1 MKKSL
6 IALAVIAA
14 SSTAMAQSSVTLYGL
29 IDVSVQSF
37 KTNVYT
43 ASTVTPG
50 VITTANVRQTRL
62 GSGVQNGSRW
72 GMKGS
77 EDLGGGLNAVFDL
90 QSGFSVDTG
99 ASGQGGL
106 LFGRH
111 AFVGLNGGF
120 GTLTFGRHDTSLDD
134 EIGNFVASAHN
145 GADATNGPGVTKAM
159 AGVITGATTVTSGAT
174 SAANI
179 TNTATIAAAYN
190 AVAGNVGAWVGYN
203 SRVDNS
209 IKFQTANYAG
219 FTGSATYGLGEDKTA
234 TASATSTLSLAAKYA
249 NGPVGV
255 LLAYQDEAMAKN
267 AAQTATTGNINLKN
281 TLVGATYDFGMA
293 KLYSAFN
300 QAKLEVGTSSRKNKE
315 YSVGVSAPVG
325 AFTLRAEYAQ
335 SKGDVFSTV
344 AGTEIKSKGYD
355 LEALYD
361 LSKRTT
367 LYTSYVNTKHDATD
381 STSNTSLFAVG
392 IRHKF

>member
-43 ASTVTPG
+43 ASTTTIG
-50 VITTANVRQTRL
+50 TITQANDRQTRL

-145 GADATNGPGVTKAM
+145 GIDATNGPGVSKAM
-159 AGVITGATTVTSGAT
+159 AGVITGATTSSTIA
-174 SAANI
+174 
-179 TNTATIAAAYN
+179 NTAVVATAYN

-281 TLVGATYDFGMA
+281 TLVGATYDFGMV

-344 AGTEIKSKGYD
+344 VGTEIKSKGYD

-381 STSNTSLFAVG
+381 STNNTSLFAVG

>member
-6 IALAVIAA
+6 IALAVLAA
-14 SSTAMAQSSVTLYGL
+14 SGAAMAQSSVTLYGL

-37 KTNVYT
+37 KANVAT
-43 ASTVTPG
+43 AST
-50 VITTANVRQTRL
+50 TTAGSIAVADVRQTRM
-62 GSGVQNGSRW
+62 GSGIQNGSRW
-72 GMKGS
+72 GLKGS

-90 QSGFSVDTG
+90 QSGFNIDTG
-99 ASGQGGL
+99 SSAQGGL

-111 AFVGLNGGF
+111 AFVGLSGGF

-145 GADATNGPGVTKAM
+145 SVDATSGPGVSA
-159 AGVITGATTVTSGAT
+159 AAARVISGATTSTSGAT
-174 SAANI
+174 ATANI
-179 TNTATIAAAYN
+179 ANTAAIASAFN
-190 AVAGNVGAWVGYN
+190 SVAGNVGAWVGYN

-219 FTGSATYGLGEDKTA
+219 FTGSVTYGLGEDKTA
-234 TASATSTLSLAAKYA
+234 STGATSTLSLSAKYA
-249 NGPVGV
+249 NGPVAV
-255 LLAYQDEAMAKN
+255 LFAYQDEALAKG
-267 AAQTATTGNINLKN
+267 ATQTATNGDIDLKN
-281 TLVGATYDFGMA
+281 TLLGATYDFGVA
-293 KLYSAFN
+293 KLYAAYN
-300 QAKLEVGTSSRKNKE
+300 QAKLEIGTSDRKNKE

-335 SKGDVFSTV
+335 SKGDVFSSV
-344 AGTEIKSKGYD
+344 GTDIKSKGFD

-367 LYTSYVNTKHDATD
+367 LYTSYVSTKHDDTSTAD
-381 STSNTSLFAVG
+381 SKTSLFAVG
-392 IRHKF
+392 LRHKF